1 MLKRRS
7 IQHLGNIIND
17 QFERLTSF
25 LTGLWSAL
33 RKSDKYVQINVLAYV
48 PSWFEHDCEKGGGGW
63 LRFKKIRE
71 LAPEANINYHLVRF
85 KLELQRPL
93 IIGVSL
99 MFGSLVKA
107 LFQSLKIIKHTKI
120 HLVLSPIEI
129 PQTIILAYLSSKITR
144 RRFVVFLNT
153 VPYYGL
159 IGSFQFEGKP
169 KKTSYPVLLK
179 AMRHTGQSWA
189 RAVLEASVW
198 YIAFRMLR
206 SPSTNIICLSSVL
219 ADEPSK
225 LDMKTRVI
233 SIYPGNGIDF
243 DTISSVQLGIAKYD
257 AIYAAGSLLPQKGI
271 FDVIKIW
278 DAVVKDQPTA
288 KLAIAGRGD
297 PKHLYL
303 IEELNCLISNLGLS
317 QNVTVICDPKKGM
330 SQEALWEE
338 MKCAKIFLYPSRK
351 DVWSL
356 VIGEAL
362 ACGLPVIAYD
372 LSGIQYAYGACPAV
386 CLQNVGDVEGAA
398 KTAIKLLSDDSLLRN
413 LSHKARQYAENHSW
427 THVVELERKAYLTIL
442 ES

>member
-1 MLKRRS
+1 MPRTHELKINILSYVYSKFKYPASRR
-7 IQHLGNIIND
+7 
-17 QFERLTSF
+17 E
-25 LTGLWSAL
+25 
-33 RKSDKYVQINVLAYV
+33 
-48 PSWFEHDCEKGGGGW
+48 GGGGW
-63 LRFKKIRE
+63 LRFQKVLEMSNKE
-71 LAPEANINYHLVRF
+71 NIKYHLVTFRF
-85 KLELQRPL
+85 LQNPIALGIPLTIVSMFQALARTSRMVKLWN
-93 IIGVSL
+93 
-99 MFGSLVKA
+99 
-107 LFQSLKIIKHTKI
+107 I
-120 HLVLSPIEI
+120 HLILCPIEDPWVVI
-129 PQTIILAYLSSKITR
+129 SAYLSSKITNR
-144 RRFVVFLNT
+144 KFAVFLNS
-153 VPYYGL
+153 VPYFGL
-159 IGSFQFEGKP
+159 ADVPVFKVESI
-169 KKTSYPVLLK
+169 KTSYTVLLK
-179 AMRHTGQSWA
+179 NIQKTSKSRVRTLLGAF
-189 RAVLEASVW
+189 LW
-198 YIAFRMLR
+198 YVTFRMLR

-219 ADEPSK
+219 ADELSK
-225 LDMKTRVI
+225 LDMKKRVI

-288 KLAIAGRGD
+288 KLAIAGRVN
-297 PKHLYL
+297 PEHLYL

-372 LSGIQYAYGACPAV
+372 LPGIKYAYGACPAV

-413 LSHKARQYAENHSW
+413 LSHKACQYAENHSW
-427 THVVELERKAYLTIL
+427 THVVELERKAYLAIL